1 MLAQFNCMC
10 SGERLNKDSAV
21 PLIFPGMD
29 PYLENPVIFPGIH
42 SRMVVYLADQIAPR
56 IRPRYAA
63 SVGERVYVESAKEGN
78 ARPIIPDVWVRQ
90 TIGRSVQNGGVA
102 VAELPEVD
110 EPIVLEAQDLEI
122 RQPFIEILDRE
133 SNMRVVTIIELVSPS
148 NKYAGAGRDSYV
160 MKQREVIG
168 SDTHLVE
175 IDLLRRGPHVVA
187 VAEYLTAGRFD
198 YDYLVCVH
206 RARTRRFEV
215 YPRSIRQALP
225 CIRIPLAGNDPDVRL
240 DIRAALEQAYDAG
253 SYDQRIDYSRRCY
266 PPLSADDQAWVGQ
279 LVEQAKQKPAC

>member
-1 MLAQFNCMC
+1 MLRCVWC
-10 SGERLNKDSAV
+10 LHSSEKLSKDSAV

-29 PYLENPVIFPGIH
+29 PYLESPAIFPGIH
-42 SRMVVYLADQIAPR
+42 GPMVTYLRDQIAPR

-63 SVGERVYVESAKEGN
+63 SVGERVYVESASGWQDH
-78 ARPIIPDVWVRQ
+78 AIIPDVWVRQ
-90 TIGRSVQNGGVA
+90 TKGRSDQDGGVA

-110 EPIVLEAQDLEI
+110 EPIVMEALDLEI

-148 NKYAGAGRDSYV
+148 NKYAGVGRDSYV
-160 MKQREVIG
+160 TKQREVLC

-175 IDLLRRGPHVVA
+175 IDLLRRGPHVAA
-187 VAEYLTAGRFD
+187 VAESSTAGRYD

-206 RARTRRFEV
+206 RAHTRRFEV

-225 CIRIPLAGNDPDVRL
+225 CIRIPLAGNDPDVGL

-253 SYDQRIDYSRRCY
+253 SYGQRIDYSQPCQ
-266 PPLSADDQAWVGQ
+266 PPLSADNQAWVGQ
-279 LVEQAKQKPAC
+279 LVEQAKQKPAG

>member
-1 MLAQFNCMC
+1 MLARIWCLC
-10 SGERLNKDSAV
+10 SSERLNKDSAV

-63 SVGERVYVESAKEGN
+63 SVGERVYVESAKERN
-78 ARPIIPDVWVRQ
+78 AHPIIPDVWVRQ
-90 TIGRSVQNGGVA
+90 TIGRLDQNGGVA
-102 VAELPEVD
+102 VAELPELD

-133 SNMRVVTIIELVSPS
+133 SNMRVVTVIELISPS

-160 MKQREVIG
+160 TKQREVLC

-187 VAEYLTAGRFD
+187 IDEFSTAGRFD

-206 RARTRRFEV
+206 RAHTRRFEV
-215 YPRSIRQALP
+215 YPRSIQQPLP
-225 CIRIPLAGNDPDVRL
+225 CIRIPLAGDDPDVGL
-240 DIRAALEQAYDAG
+240 DIRAALEKAYDAG
-253 SYDQRIDYSRRCY
+253 SYDQRIDYSRRCQ
-266 PPLSADDQAWVGQ
+266 PPLSADVQVWVGQ
-279 LVEQAKQKPAC
+279 LVEQAQRKPAG

>member
-1 MLAQFNCMC
+1 M
-10 SGERLNKDSAV
+10 

-29 PYLENPVIFPGIH
+29 PYLENPVIFPGIYGP
-42 SRMVVYLADQIAPR
+42 MVTYLRDQIAPR

-63 SVGERVYVESAKEGN
+63 SVGERVYVESAKGGN

-90 TIGRSVQNGGVA
+90 TIGRSDQSGGVA

-133 SNMRVVTIIELVSPS
+133 ANMRVVTIIELISPS

-160 MKQREVIG
+160 TKQREVLC

-187 VAEYLTAGRFD
+187 IAEFSTAGRYD

-206 RARTRRFEV
+206 RAHTRRYEV

-225 CIRIPLAGNDPDVRL
+225 CIRVPLAGNDPDVGL
-240 DIRAALEQAYDAG
+240 DIRAALGKAYDAG
-253 SYDQRIDYSRRCY
+253 SYDQRIDYSQPCQ
-266 PPLSADDQAWVGQ
+266 PPLSADDQVWMGQ
-279 LVEQAKQKPAC
+279 LVEQAQRKPAG

>member
-1 MLAQFNCMC
+1 M
-10 SGERLNKDSAV
+10 

-29 PYLENPVIFPGIH
+29 PYLENPAIFPGIH

-63 SVGERVYVESAKEGN
+63 SVGERIYVESAKEMN
-78 ARPIIPDVWVRQ
+78 AHPIIPDVWVRQ
-90 TIGRSVQNGGVA
+90 TIGRSAQNGGVA
-102 VAELPEVD
+102 VEELPEVD
-110 EPIVLEAQDLEI
+110 EPIVMEAQDLEI

-133 SNMRVVTIIELVSPS
+133 SNMRVVTVIELVSPS

-160 MKQREVIG
+160 TKQREVLC

-187 VAEYLTAGRFD
+187 VAEYMTAGRFD

-206 RARTRRFEV
+206 RAHARRFEV

-225 CIRIPLAGNDPDVRL
+225 CIRIPLAGSDPDVRL
-240 DIRAALEQAYDAG
+240 NIRAALEQAYDAG
-253 SYDQRIDYSRRCY
+253 SYDQRIDYSQRCY
-266 PPLSADDQAWVGQ
+266 PPLSAEVQMWVGQ
-279 LVEQAKQKPAC
+279 LVEQAKPKPTV